1 MLSSCKLKEGR
12 KKKKKE
18 RREKGIRA
26 GKLERMDYRYMVV
39 WGCVC
44 MRVLKNRETSFFFA
58 LFHPTPPT
66 PPLLRAQCQA
76 GHGPCRLLRHC
87 ALRFQS
93 SPRLIPGV
101 WTGISPRRSPG
112 PLPPSPRRG
121 GLGRRSPPRR
131 SGRRGG
137 SPPGPPGLGMR
148 GWGCGAGPAAAA
160 AARASVPA
168 CQRSIT

>member
-58 LFHPTPPT
+58 LFHPTPPH
-66 PPLLRAQCQA
+66 PPLAASSVPGWTRAVQTIEA
-76 GHGPCRLLRHC
+76 LC
-87 ALRFQS
+87 A
-93 SPRLIPGV
+93 
-101 WTGISPRRSPG
+101 
-112 PLPPSPRRG
+112 PLPE
-121 GLGRRSPPRR
+121 
-131 SGRRGG
+131 
-137 SPPGPPGLGMR
+137 
-148 GWGCGAGPAAAA
+148 
-160 AARASVPA
+160 
-168 CQRSIT
+168 